1 MENFQG
7 RGSGSGLQKFMDPDP
22 VCSERLD
29 PDQLCPERLDPDPD
43 AVNFRPDPTRSFGGR
58 VT

>member
-1 MENFQG
+1 MFKTKMP
-7 RGSGSGLQKFMDPDP
+7 GSDSGLKKFMNRDQ
-22 VCSERLD
+22 VCPERLD
-29 PDQLCPERLDPDPD
+29 PDPDPD